1 MVTPKNKQLHKHPR
15 LRVPYTQY
23 ITHMLHI
30 KQELVSV
37 DMWWKSKYKTV
48 QAVTGIKYSAMASDC
63 FDADI
68 QKAFCVKVFL

>member
-1 MVTPKNKQLHKHPR
+1 
-15 LRVPYTQY
+15 
-23 ITHMLHI
+23 MLHI